1 MPSSSPEFDALLGTQ
16 ARNLALVVGN
26 GVNRY
31 GAADLNSWDRLL
43 LDIARDCGLADLTA
57 VPKGTAL
64 TEFFDV
70 LDLGSNGSASDLQTS
85 FCAPMG
91 AWAPQAH
98 HRAIMGWARRHAVP
112 VLTTNFDEVL
122 SKAAEAT
129 FLAPSDSKFT
139 DYYPWACRFA
149 HELFEDPCQG
159 FGIWHV
165 NGMARYKRSVRLGL
179 SHYMGSVQRAR
190 HWLHR
195 SGDAQLFRA
204 KDRAHWAGARTWMHL
219 VFNKPL
225 LILGLALE
233 ENEVFLRWLLIERA
247 KYFKKFPDRRQP
259 AWYVSRHNGLDE
271 REAGKLFFLRAL
283 GVAPVR
289 VDVYDQIY
297 ATPAWDR

>member
-1 MPSSSPEFDALLGTQ
+1 MPSSSEFDALLSTQ
-16 ARNLALVVGN
+16 AGNLALVVGN
-26 GVNRY
+26 GINRY
-31 GAADLNSWDRLL
+31 GATDLNSWDELL
-43 LDIARDCGLADLTA
+43 LEIARGCGFADLTA
-57 VPKGTAL
+57 VPKGTTL

-70 LDLGSNGSASDLQTS
+70 LELGSNGSASNLQTS
-85 FCAPMG
+85 FCAPMST
-91 AWAPQAH
+91 WTPQAH
-98 HRAIMGWARRHAVP
+98 HRAIMGWAQRHAVP

-122 SKAAEAT
+122 SKAAAAK
-129 FLAPSDSKFT
+129 FLMSEDRKFT

-159 FGIWHV
+159 FAIWHI

-190 HWLHR
+190 DWLHR

-204 KDRAHWAGARTWMHL
+204 KDRAHWAGARTWVHL

-225 LILGLALE
+225 LIVGLALE

-247 KYFKKFPDRRQP
+247 KYFKKFPGRRQP
-259 AWYVSRHNGLDE
+259 AWFVSRRDALDE
-271 REAGKLFFLRAL
+271 REVGKLFFLHAL
-283 GVAPVR
+283 GVETVQ
-289 VDVYDQIY
+289 VDDYDQIY